1 MIKKIFLLIIGVCV
15 LLIVGFYIITGGKGT
30 YKLSEG
36 IGYSRT
42 IEASK
47 KRGVFVKELDYKII
61 PDSIQLAKDKVFFVE
76 KGFRYGKY
84 SAKKTLPLRETDDYT
99 YRIGMSPASGEIFS
113 GSFLLGYGDSFHFHK
128 IKDTIRREIV
138 TKKPPYDSIYKVG
151 ELFLFEKKPSKG
163 N

>member
-1 MIKKIFLLIIGVCV
+1 MIKKIFLLIVGGFVILIGS
-15 LLIVGFYIITGGKGT
+15 FYIITGGKGT

-61 PDSIQLAKDKVFFVE
+61 PDSIQLAKDKVFFIE

-84 SAKKTLPLRETDDYT
+84 SADKTLPLRETDDYT

-113 GSFLLGYGDSFHFHK
+113 GSFLLSYGDSFLFHK
-128 IKDTIRREIV
+128 MKDTIKREIV
-138 TKKPPYDSIYKVG
+138 TKVPQYDSIYKVG
-151 ELFLFEKKPSKG
+151 ELLLFNKKFKK
-163 N
+163 